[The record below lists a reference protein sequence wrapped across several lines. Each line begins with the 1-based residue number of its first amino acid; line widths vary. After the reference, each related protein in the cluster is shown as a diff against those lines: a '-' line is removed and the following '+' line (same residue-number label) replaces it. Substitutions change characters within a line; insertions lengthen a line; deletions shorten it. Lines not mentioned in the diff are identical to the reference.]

1 MKVSWDD
8 DILQLVNS
16 TCHPPVRSWHQLV
29 SLWHPWLS
37 ERALL
42 LGVSHGGCWLT
53 AVVIK
58 HRCAVHLTCIW
69 GTVLHH
75 IIFLWRLSCNWLWV
89 CPIAPCAAATL
100 AAERYALGP
109 GGAAWGSRWR
119 WLDPQSLL
127 VSWIGR
133 STSFY
138 LLDLLD
144 LLAEL
149 FGVFFFL
156 HFRWYDLNLYLAILA
171 HSEVSTCPQR
181 KTSRT
186 SQPGMEVRGHGGA
199 THVRCV
205 GMSVGRQWRR
215 GATVPRS

>member
-1 MKVSWDD
+1 MEFVSWDD
-8 DILQLVNS
+8 DILQLNPS
-16 TCHPPVRSWHQLV
+16 TCPANCQVMTSTGV
-29 SLWHPWLS
+29 AVAPWLS

-58 HRCAVHLTCIW
+58 LRRAVHLTCIW

-75 IIFLWRLSCNWLWV
+75 IIHLWRLSCNWLWV

-109 GGAAWGSRWR
+109 GGVAWGSRWR

-127 VSWIGR
+127 VSWIGW

-138 LLDLLD
+138 LLDLID

-149 FGVFFFL
+149 FGVFFFCTSGDTTWTFTWPFWPTL
-156 HFRWYDLNLYLAILA
+156 RCQHVLRERTAD
-171 HSEVSTCPQR
+171 HSSLGWKR
-181 KTSRT
+181 
-186 SQPGMEVRGHGGA
+186 
-199 THVRCV
+199 
-205 GMSVGRQWRR
+205 
-215 GATVPRS
+215 